1 MYYFVKTPF
10 WLSWIYPK
18 RIWRINTREKKLYL
32 SFDDGPHPRI
42 TPLVLDLLKAHEAKA
57 SFFCIGN
64 NVEKYPEVYARII
77 EEGHTVGNH
86 TQNHLN
92 GWKTEDETYF
102 NNITSASRW
111 IDSKLFRP
119 PYGRMTLFQEKLI
132 SKKPL
137 QFKTIMWTILSG
149 DFDMELDWNDCHKNI
164 ERNLC
169 KGAIIVFHDSEKA
182 EKRMI
187 QALEQTL
194 KKGKK
199 DGWVFESLPKM

>member
-1 MYYFVKTPF
+1 M
-10 WLSWIYPK
+10 
-18 RIWRINTREKKLYL
+18 
-32 SFDDGPHPRI
+32 
-42 TPLVLDLLKAHEAKA
+42 VLDMLKAHDAKA

-92 GWKTEDETYF
+92 GWKTGDEKYF
-102 NNITSASRW
+102 NNIKTASHW

-119 PYGRMTLFQEKLI
+119 PYGRMTRFQEKLI

-149 DFDMELDWNDCHKNI
+149 DFDMELDWNDCYKNI